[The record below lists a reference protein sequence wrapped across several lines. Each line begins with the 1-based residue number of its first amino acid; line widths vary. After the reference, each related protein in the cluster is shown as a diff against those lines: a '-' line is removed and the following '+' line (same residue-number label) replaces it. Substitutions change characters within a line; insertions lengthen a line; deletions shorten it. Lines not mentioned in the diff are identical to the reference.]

1 MTMNFINQIQR
12 EPIDGFLIVIQYTIL
27 SWGIFLNLLGLI
39 KNYFDLVSPLIES
52 TFFLRYSKS
61 NIALILFY
69 VALLFISTRI
79 MKDYQ
84 RKKVIF
90 LIVLTLICEWIFV
103 EILERIN
110 LNAL

>member
-1 MTMNFINQIQR
+1 MNFINQIKSR
-12 EPIDGFLIVIQYTIL
+12 PIDGFLIVIQYTIL
-27 SWGIFLNLLGLI
+27 SWGIFLNLLVII

-52 TFFLRYSKS
+52 TLFLRYSKS
-61 NIALILFY
+61 NIAQILFY
-69 VALLFISTRI
+69 IVLIFITTRTI
-79 MKDYQ
+79 KDYQ
-84 RKKVIF
+84 RKKVIL